1 MIWRTGILICCFSI
15 SITAG
20 MEAFCSPVIV
30 TINPGDPYDSI
41 TNLTQETQ
49 LYNYGVINSNIQTNG
64 YDLDVYNYD
73 TINGTI
79 YTGGGFV
86 RQHID
91 SGGAINKITVDNTG
105 DLYVYIDSAQNINL
119 ADIIALGASAE
130 FNITNSSI
138 LVDDFADWNNWS
150 QTVKFEGTN
159 HLIVSDASSIH
170 NNAIV
175 EHGATGLTI
184 EAPNLDPDL
193 RVELSNNS
201 GTWYVNIVNNSNYS
215 GQSNDPAVNALNN
228 ANSTRAINRIKR
240 LSYHFNPSVLMKP
253 VKTINKFIM
262 SDSAVYKNSL
272 YGGLSGVY
280 IAGDK
285 TDAYGFGLGFKG
297 KYNNVYLSADFNFHD
312 FDYKDSYNDF
322 NGLMYGL
329 NVGAKTDFDK
339 LWIDGNIGLSL
350 IDFDA
355 NNISHNGKNKYNP
368 MGIVGYGKLDAGYN
382 YTVLPDLTMTPFVGV
397 SVATYKVY
405 DIYDTDC
412 DVRAGGKFEYSFVTD
427 NIRYEYSGTAS
438 INLNGDLYGAL
449 KVGFM
454 SEIDN
459 AGISF
464 GFDVLRTDE
473 EIGYKMSVNGTI
485 VF

>member
-1 MIWRTGILICCFSI
+1 MIWRPGVLICCFTI
-15 SITAG
+15 SITAV
-20 MEAFCSPVIV
+20 MDAFCDPVIV

-41 TNLTQETQ
+41 TNLTQETK
-49 LYNYGVINSNIQTNG
+49 LYNYSTINSDIQTNG
-64 YDLDVYNYD
+64 LDLDVYNYG

-79 YTGGGFV
+79 YTDVGFV
-86 RQHID
+86 IQHID
-91 SGGAINKITVDNTG
+91 SAGAINKINVDNVG
-105 DLYVYIDSAQNINL
+105 DLYVHIDGAQNINL
-119 ADIIALGASAE
+119 TDIIALGDSAE
-130 FNITNSSI
+130 FKITNSSI
-138 LVDDFADWNNWS
+138 LVDDLETWNTWT
-150 QTVKFEGTN
+150 QTLEFEGIN
-159 HLIVSDASSIH
+159 RLIVSDVNSIQ

-175 EHGATGLTI
+175 EHGADGLTI
-184 EAPNLDPDL
+184 EVPGLDPDL
-193 RVELSNNS
+193 RVELSNNA
-201 GTWYVNIVNNSNYS
+201 GTWYVNIVNNSNY
-215 GQSNDPAVNALNN
+215 GINALNN

-262 SDSAVYKNSL
+262 SDSPVYKNSL
-272 YGGLSGVY
+272 YGGLSGFYV
-280 IAGDK
+280 AADK
-285 TDAYGFGLGFKG
+285 TDAYGFGLKFKG

-322 NGLMYGL
+322 NGLMYGV

-355 NNISHNGKNKYNP
+355 NNISHNGKNKYDP
-368 MGIVGYGKLDAGYN
+368 MGVVGHGKLDAGYN
-382 YTVLPDLTMTPFVGV
+382 YTVSPDLTVSPFIGA
-397 SVATYKVY
+397 SVATYKIY

-412 DVRAGGKFEYSFVTD
+412 DVRGGGKFEYSFVTD

-438 INLNGDLYGAL
+438 ISVNGDLYGAL

-485 VF
+485 AF

>member
-1 MIWRTGILICCFSI
+1 M
-15 SITAG
+15 
-20 MEAFCSPVIV
+20 
-30 TINPGDPYDSI
+30 
-41 TNLTQETQ
+41 TQETK
-49 LYNYGVINSNIQTNG
+49 LYNHATINSNIQTNG
-64 YDLDVYNYD
+64 WDLDVYNYG

-79 YTGGGFV
+79 YTDGGFV

-91 SGGAINKITVDNTG
+91 SAGAINKITVDNTD
-105 DLYVYIDSAQNINL
+105 DLYVHIDGAQNQDINL
-119 ADIIALGASAE
+119 SSLIALGDSAK
-130 FNITNSSI
+130 FKITNSYI
-138 LVDDFADWNNWS
+138 LVDDFADWNAWT
-150 QTVKFEGTN
+150 QTVELEGTN
-159 HLIVSDASSIH
+159 HLIVSDASSIQ
-170 NNAIV
+170 NNTIV

-184 EAPNLDPDL
+184 EAPGLDPDL
-193 RVELSNNS
+193 RVELSNNA
-201 GTWYVNIVNNSNYS
+201 GTWYVSIVNAANY
-215 GQSNDPAVNALNN
+215 GNQSNDPAVNALNN

-253 VKTINKFIM
+253 IKTINKFIM

-272 YGGLSGVY
+272 YGDLSGFYV
-280 IAGDK
+280 AGDK
-285 TDAYGFGLGFKG
+285 TDAYGFGLDFKG
-297 KYNNVYLSADFNFHD
+297 KYNNIYLSANFNFHD

-355 NNISHNGKNKYNP
+355 NNISHDGKNKYDP

-382 YTVLPDLTMTPFVGV
+382 YTILPGLTMAPFIGT
-397 SVATYKVY
+397 SVATYKIY

-412 DVRAGGKFEYSFVTD
+412 DVRGGGKFEYSFVTD

-438 INLNGDLYGAL
+438 ISVNGDLYGAL

-485 VF
+485 AF

>member
-1 MIWRTGILICCFSI
+1 MIWRTGVLICCFTI

-20 MEAFCSPVIV
+20 MDAFCDPVIV

-41 TNLTQETQ
+41 TNLTQETK
-49 LYNYGVINSNIQTNG
+49 LYNHSTINSNIQTNG
-64 YDLDVYNYD
+64 WNLDVYNYG

-79 YTGGGFV
+79 YTDGGFV
-86 RQHID
+86 RQHIGSD
-91 SGGAINKITVDNTG
+91 SVANKITVDNTG
-105 DLYVYIDSAQNINL
+105 DLYVYIDGAQNINL
-119 ADIIALGASAE
+119 TDIIALGDSAE
-130 FNITNSSI
+130 FKITNSSI
-138 LVDDFADWNNWS
+138 LVADLVDWNTWA
-150 QTVKFEGTN
+150 QTVKLEGN
-159 HLIVSDASSIH
+159 NRLIVSDVNSIQ
-170 NNAIV
+170 NNTV
-175 EHGATGLTI
+175 VNHGADGLTI
-184 EAPNLDPDL
+184 EAPGLDPDL
-193 RVELSNNS
+193 RVELSNNA
-201 GTWYVNIVNNSNYS
+201 GTWYVNIVNNSNY
-215 GQSNDPAVNALNN
+215 GINALNN

-240 LSYHFNPSVLMKP
+240 LSYHFNPAVLMKP

-272 YGGLSGVY
+272 YGSLSGVY

-382 YTVLPDLTMTPFVGV
+382 YTVLPDLTMTPFVGA

-412 DVRAGGKFEYSFVTD
+412 DVRGGGKFEYSFVTD

-473 EIGYKMSVNGTI
+473 EIGYKMAVNGTI
-485 VF
+485 AF